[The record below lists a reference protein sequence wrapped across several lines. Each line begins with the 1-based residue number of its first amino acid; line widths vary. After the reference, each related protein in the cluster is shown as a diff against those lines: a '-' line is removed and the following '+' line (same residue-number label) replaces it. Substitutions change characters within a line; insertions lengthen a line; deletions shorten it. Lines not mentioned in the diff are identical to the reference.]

1 MASSYNGDAAFMD
14 WYYAESGRQV
24 GPIKEEALE
33 ELARSGVV
41 KPETLV
47 WQQGMSN
54 WQAYR
59 AVRPMGASPA
69 AYALPVAAGA
79 PEPASRFCSECGL
92 RFPHSELVPFGSS
105 LVCAGCKE
113 TFTHKL
119 REGVA
124 PTGAVR
130 YGGFWIRFVAILIDG
145 AILFTV
151 SMLLNVIGALFF
163 VKGAGAR
170 APAAMVAYSGA
181 LLAYQGIMFLVNVTL
196 GLSYTVFFL
205 TRYGA
210 TPGKMVLRL
219 KVITTRG
226 GPISAPL
233 AVGRFFANYVSALT
247 LGIGYIM
254 AGIDEQK
261 RALHD
266 RVCDT
271 RVIYA

>member
-1 MASSYNGDAAFMD
+1 MD

-33 ELARSGVV
+33 ALARSGVV
-41 KPETLV
+41 KPDTLV

-54 WQAYR
+54 WQAYGM
-59 AVRPMGASPA
+59 VRPV
-69 AYALPVAAGA
+69 VAAPAEYPLSVTTA
-79 PEPASRFCSECGL
+79 PEPATRFCSECG
-92 RFPHSELVPFGSS
+92 RPFAQSELIPFGSS
-105 LVCAGCKE
+105 FVCAACKE

-124 PTGAVR
+124 ARGAVH
-130 YGGFWIRFVAILIDG
+130 YGGFWIRVVAILIDG

-151 SMLLNVIGALFF
+151 GMLLNVVGALVFA
-163 VKGAGAR
+163 KGGGIR
-170 APAAMVAYSGA
+170 APGVMVAYSGA
-181 LLAYQGIMFLVNVTL
+181 LLAYQGVIFLLNL
-196 GLSYTVFFL
+196 AIYLSYQVYFL

-210 TPGKMVLRL
+210 TPGKMALRL
-219 KVITTRG
+219 KVITSSG
-226 GPISAPL
+226 GPISVPL
-233 AVGRFFANYVSALT
+233 AIGRFFANYVSGLT

-254 AGIDEQK
+254 AGFDEQK

-266 RVCDT
+266 RICDT

>member
-1 MASSYNGDAAFMD
+1 MD

-33 ELARSGVV
+33 ALVRSGVV
-41 KPETLV
+41 NPDTLV

-59 AVRPMGASPA
+59 TVRSVVGAPA
-69 AYALPVAAGA
+69 EHALPVATAA
-79 PEPASRFCSECGL
+79 PEPTIRFCSECG
-92 RFPHSELVPFGSS
+92 RPFAQSELIPFGNTF
-105 LVCAGCKE
+105 VCAACKE

-124 PTGAVR
+124 ATGAVR
-130 YGGFWIRFVAILIDG
+130 YGGFWIRFVAIFIDG

-151 SMLLNVIGALFF
+151 SMLLNVIGALLF
-163 VKGAGAR
+163 VPGAGAR
-170 APAAMVAYSGA
+170 VPGVMPVYSGA
-181 LLAYQGIMFLVNVTL
+181 FLAYQGIMFLINL
-196 GLSYTVFFL
+196 AIALSYSVFFL
-205 TRYGA
+205 THYGA
-210 TPGKMVLRL
+210 TPGKMALRL
-219 KVITTRG
+219 KVVTSRG
-226 GPISAPL
+226 GPISVPL
-233 AVGRFFANYVSALT
+233 AVGRFFANYLSGLT
-247 LGIGYIM
+247 LGIGYII

-266 RVCDT
+266 RICDT